1 MTRLVQSMSLS
12 SFMCTSVGPT
22 NLRKYFGPG
31 LPPLLLEI
39 LAMFIPA
46 LLKSGP
52 ILVDGDAAI
61 PAHSS
66 VMQSSRKLNR
76 IAPFSR
82 DVSVGLG
89 LMSLALS
96 SY

>member
-1 MTRLVQSMSLS
+1 
-12 SFMCTSVGPT
+12 
-22 NLRKYFGPG
+22 
-31 LPPLLLEI
+31 
-39 LAMFIPA
+39 MFIPA

-89 LMSLALS
+89 LMSLAWS